1 MNGDLNYSTRS
12 THVIASKTAYLIGIF
27 EQYFWPEEME
37 SRIFLKEIYEDL
49 NKQKSARIVRNL
61 CMVRTSILM
70 NFKKINELMRYENML
85 LENMSEEYIPQGC
98 FNRLRDAGIPV
109 LWRPFHEAAGDC
121 GMTALCCPM
130 EGRW

>member
-61 CMVRTSILM
+61 CMVDRKS
-70 NFKKINELMRYENML
+70 
-85 LENMSEEYIPQGC
+85 
-98 FNRLRDAGIPV
+98 V
-109 LWRPFHEAAGDC
+109 V
-121 GMTALCCPM
+121 
-130 EGRW
+130 

>member
-49 NKQKSARIVRNL
+49 NKQKSA
-61 CMVRTSILM
+61 
-70 NFKKINELMRYENML
+70 
-85 LENMSEEYIPQGC
+85 
-98 FNRLRDAGIPV
+98 
-109 LWRPFHEAAGDC
+109 
-121 GMTALCCPM
+121 
-130 EGRW
+130 